1 MAMKSGCMK
10 DRKMW
15 RMACGGE
22 VGAENWR
29 PRVERNMRKDEWR
42 VFDNDYTHEIEVRLS
57 QILEKQV
64 E

>member
-1 MAMKSGCMK
+1 
-10 DRKMW
+10 
-15 RMACGGE
+15 
-22 VGAENWR
+22 
-29 PRVERNMRKDEWR
+29 MRKDEWR